1 MDWAMQTILS
11 RVIFNRICPDHTCGS
26 DEFGVKGEINEL
38 MQTNIQDPIQ
48 IRQGSVMVNIH

>member
-1 MDWAMQTILS
+1 MQTILS